1 MAIMAEWKRKW
12 QDIWFKN
19 GFCTTLTG
27 PEIENAAYTCR
38 SVVHG
43 GASLLASKLAW
54 NYINCVM
61 VKLQLCLIVLWAG
74 LINSV
79 PPSPVSPHR
88 AALQQS
94 DLLHPATLSLVKHTV
109 CHLRLVI
116 SQHALT
122 CYKKTMDHAD
132 WHLFTERNSKLRPQ
146 PSRSQLPCS
155 NNTSLSWW
163 ILKQLSSAPQ
173 RKHCVDQLQLEF
185 VMAINNIVLD
195 VSCFGRMFE
204 HQSYVVENYGPG

>member
-88 AALQQS
+88 TSLRTALKHWRVS
-94 DLLHPATLSLVKHTV
+94 AGTLLATATKPPDSVDRLFNKPQLLSQAPVDIRSFKLNVENQLPHTV
-109 CHLRLVI
+109 
-116 SQHALT
+116 
-122 CYKKTMDHAD
+122 
-132 WHLFTERNSKLRPQ
+132 
-146 PSRSQLPCS
+146 
-155 NNTSLSWW
+155 
-163 ILKQLSSAPQ
+163 
-173 RKHCVDQLQLEF
+173 
-185 VMAINNIVLD
+185 
-195 VSCFGRMFE
+195 
-204 HQSYVVENYGPG
+204 